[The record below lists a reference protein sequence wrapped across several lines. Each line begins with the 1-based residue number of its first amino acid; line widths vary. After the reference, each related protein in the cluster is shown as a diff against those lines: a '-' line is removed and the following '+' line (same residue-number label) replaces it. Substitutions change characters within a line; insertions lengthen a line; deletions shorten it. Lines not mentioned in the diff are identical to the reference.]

1 MTGRPA
7 GSIPPAPPGEEARRD
22 LLDRR
27 LVRPILWLT
36 ILASCFVTFEPS
48 PYEFLFLILLWAV
61 LVRGLTFPR
70 FIAPL
75 VLFLPVLFTIGGML
89 AVVQVVYDFDSV
101 RYVAITMYLAVT
113 TVVFASLVAEN
124 PVSRLDTIRSA
135 YVIAAVIAALAGIAG
150 YFHLFPGADTF
161 TLYNR
166 ARGTFKDPNVYGPYL
181 VFPALLLIQSMLSLH
196 GRRLLFTA
204 LPLGII
210 VIGLLLSFSRAAWGN
225 FLLAT
230 ILMVAM
236 MFLASPSPLFRL
248 RMLIGAAMGGIM
260 CAGLIVG
267 ILTIPGVGEVFEQ
280 RADLTQSY
288 DVGEQGRFGNQRRAI
303 PELLERP
310 FGYGPLYFS
319 KRFNQDPHNVYVN
332 AFAAYGWLGGFSY
345 ITFVVLTWLIGF
357 RYAFERVPWQ
367 HYHIAALATF
377 AAVSLQGFVV
387 DTDHWRHFF
396 MIAGV
401 VWGMAAASEAVRR
414 TALAGNMPVP
424 ATYLRAT
431 IKA

>member
-1 MTGRPA
+1 MTAGPA
-7 GSIPPAPPGEEARRD
+7 GPACTAPSGDEIRRA

-36 ILASCFVTFEPS
+36 ILTSCFVTFEPS
-48 PYEFLFLILLWAV
+48 PYEFLFLLLLWAV
-61 LVRGLTFPR
+61 LVRGLAFPR

-75 VLFLPVLFTIGGML
+75 ILFLPVLFTIGGML
-89 AVVQVVYDFDSV
+89 SVVQVVYDFDSV
-101 RYVAITMYLAVT
+101 RYVAITMYLTVT

-135 YVIAAVIAALAGIAG
+135 YIIAAVIAALAGIAG

-196 GRRLLFTA
+196 GRKLLFTA

-236 MFLASPSPLFRL
+236 MFLASPGPLFRL
-248 RMLIGAAMGGIM
+248 RMLIGAALGALL
-260 CAGLIVG
+260 CAGLVIG

-310 FGYGPLYFS
+310 FGYGPLYFA
-319 KRFNQDPHNVYVN
+319 KRFHQDPHNVYVN

-345 ITFVVLTWLIGF
+345 TTFVVLTWLVGF
-357 RYAFERVPWQ
+357 RNVFERVPWQ
-367 HYHIAALATF
+367 HYQMAALATF
-377 AAVSLQGFVV
+377 VAVSLQGFVV

-414 TALAGNMPVP
+414 TARTAAMTSMP
-424 ATYLRAT
+424 TYLRAT
-431 IKA
+431 I